1 MNPNEELFRE
11 GVSFIKYLFDI
22 EDLYEEQEVVINE
35 FFYSKRNIFLS
46 AGTGFGKSLV
56 YQALP
61 IINDYVT
68 GYAVGSSCILVVS
81 PLIALMDDQV
91 RQCEARGIAA
101 VALHSID
108 EITNKLRDIEERL
121 YSVVYLSPEAAL
133 SKGALRKLLE
143 SRYFREQ
150 CIGLAID
157 EAHLVAKW

>member
-35 FFYSKRNIFLS
+35 FFHSKRNIFLS

-91 RQCEARGIAA
+91 RQCEASGIAA
-101 VALHSID
+101 VALYSND
-108 EITNKLRDIEERL
+108 EITNKLRDVIL
-121 YSVVYLSPEAAL
+121 WYTCPPKLPSVKVHCENYWNQDLSG
-133 SKGALRKLLE
+133 SN
-143 SRYFREQ
+143 
-150 CIGLAID
+150 
-157 EAHLVAKW
+157 V